1 MTTTWTSSATGE
13 TVCAAHAPAS
23 LQAAIKADPA
33 VTRHPTAHSQPIPIG
48 AGQYMVRKAGMWEPA
63 HADDRCERC
72 VYVNSVR

>member
-1 MTTTWTSSATGE
+1 MSDQIPGTEPTQ
-13 TVCAAHAPAS
+13 VS
-23 LQAAIKADPA
+23 LLVDMN
-33 VTRHPTAHSQPIPIG
+33 PTAHSQPIPIG